1 MLSQLVTLQGERRSG
16 RRVARERFDEVVAPT
31 GIMPLASKG
40 CCLGDVSEF
49 FELALIEGLPVGLL
63 A

>member
-1 MLSQLVTLQGERRSG
+1 MLTQLVTLHGERRSG
-16 RRVARERFDEVVAPT
+16 RRVARERYDEAVTPT

-49 FELALIEGLPVGLL
+49 FELAFIEGLHVGLL
-63 A
+63 T